1 MTDMTSTP
9 ARTQARSLTYDQWMS
24 AADEE
29 RTRMLRLL
37 DALSADQWLAPD
49 RLRRLG
55 GARHRGA
62 PRRCCRQHRHAPRAR
77 PPGVARPQARKG
89 GRLGRP
95 DEPGPG

>member
-37 DALSADQWLAPD
+37 DGLSADQ
-49 RLRRLG
+49 
-55 GARHRGA
+55 
-62 PRRCCRQHRHAPRAR
+62 
-77 PPGVARPQARKG
+77 
-89 GRLGRP
+89 
-95 DEPGPG
+95 